1 MAENKLDRRKENLLT
16 LKKMV
21 DNGPGYEK
29 YFDEKSSNKVELRPD
44 VYEIAQECLKL
55 SFIKLGMIAGGS
67 ARESDARSKFES
79 TDFLA
84 AKELAKLA
92 VELLKVCGNRPRK
105 KEEDGVRTGNWNF

>member
-1 MAENKLDRRKENLLT
+1 MAENKIDRRKENLLT

-67 ARESDARSKFES
+67 ARETDARSKFES

-84 AKELAKLA
+84 ARELAKLA
-92 VELLKVCGNRPRK
+92 VELLKVCGNKPRK
-105 KEEDGVRTGNWNF
+105 KEDEDTKTGSWSF

>member
-16 LKKMV
+16 IKRMV

-29 YFDEKSSNKVELRPD
+29 YFDEKSTKIELRPD

-55 SFIKLGMIAGGS
+55 SFIKLGMIAGGN
-67 ARESDARSKFES
+67 ARETDARSKFES

-92 VELLKVCGNRPRK
+92 VELLKVCGNKPRK
-105 KEEDGVRTGNWNF
+105 KDDETTKTGSWSF